1 MTTPIEII
9 RNFSIIAHID
19 HGKSTLADRMLEL
32 TGTVD
37 KRLMR
42 EQVLDTMELER
53 ERGITIKAQN
63 ARMSFTA
70 ADGETYELNLID
82 TPGHVDFTY
91 EVSRALAACEG
102 VLLVVDATQGVEAQ
116 TVANMYLAAAH
127 DLVII
132 PVINKVDLDTARPEH
147 AAEEVLTLL
156 GNPDSPFFF
165 VSAKTGEGVPELLQG
180 IVDLVPPPAGDLTAP
195 LRALVYD
202 AFYDDYLGIVTAL
215 RVVDGVLGKGD
226 EIEFYAH
233 GGRYVVSQLGY
244 FAVERRQLRE
254 ISAGEVGY
262 FTGAVKE
269 LAQVKIGD
277 TLIHARGR
285 GKVDPL
291 PGYREPKP
299 VVFCGLYPSD
309 NDDYDDLKNALQ
321 KLSLNDASFTW
332 EPETSEALG
341 FGFRCGFLGM
351 LHMEIV
357 QERLEREYDLDLV
370 ATTPNVIYVVTTTDG
385 VTEEFHSPV
394 GLPDFSRIEAVAE
407 PYIRAT
413 IVTPPTYIGN
423 IMRLCEEKRGGYSST
438 EYLDP
443 ERVLLTF
450 ELPLAEVVLDFYDRL
465 KSVTRGYAS
474 FDYDLLEP
482 RVNELEKL
490 EILVNGQPV
499 DALSIIIH
507 KDKAYQYGRNLTL
520 KLQKLIPRQLFEVA
534 IQAKLGGRIIARENV
549 KPLRKDVTA
558 KCYGG
563 DITRKRKLLEKQKK
577 GKKRM
582 KMVGTV
588 EIPQRAFMSVL
599 GVEDDPH
606 EIRQKYGRGR

>member
-1 MTTPIEII
+1 MIERI

-32 TGTVD
+32 TATIE
-37 KRLMR
+37 KRKMQ
-42 EQVLDTMELER
+42 EQILDTMELER

-70 ADGETYELNLID
+70 DDGETYELNLID
-82 TPGHVDFTY
+82 TPGHVDFSY

-116 TVANMYLAAAH
+116 TVANMYLAAEH

-132 PVINKVDLDTARPEH
+132 PVINKIDLDTARPEQ
-147 AAEEVLTLL
+147 AAEEVLSLL
-156 GNPDSPFFF
+156 GDPDAPFFF
-165 VSAKTGEGVPELLQG
+165 TSAKTGEGVRDLLQA
-180 IVDLVPPPAGDLTAP
+180 VVELVPPPAGDHEAP

-202 AFYDDYLGIVTAL
+202 AFYDDYLGVITAL
-215 RVVDGVLGKGD
+215 RVVDGVLCEGD
-226 EIEFYAH
+226 EIEFFAD
-233 GGRYVVSQLGY
+233 GGRYTVSDVGY
-244 FAVERRQLRE
+244 FAVDRRHVDNLE
-254 ISAGEVGY
+254 AGEVGY

-269 LAQVKIGD
+269 LNQVKIGD
-277 TLIHARGR
+277 TLIHAGE
-285 GKVDPL
+285 KKKITPL
-291 PGYREPKP
+291 SGYKEPKP
-299 VVFCGLYPSD
+299 VVFCGLYPTA
-309 NDDYDDLKNALQ
+309 NDDYPELKKALQ
-321 KLSLNDASFTW
+321 KLALNDASFTW

-351 LHMEIV
+351 LHLEIV

-370 ATTPNVIYVVTTTDG
+370 ATTPNVIYEVSTTDG
-385 VTEEFHSPV
+385 ETDEVHSPV
-394 GLPDFSRIEAVAE
+394 AMPDFAEIESVAE

-413 IVTPPTYIGN
+413 LITPPTYIGN
-423 IMRLCEEKRGGYSST
+423 IMKLCEEKRGEYVAT

-443 ERVLLTF
+443 ERVMLRF
-450 ELPLAEVVLDFYDRL
+450 DLPLAEVVLDFYDRL
-465 KSVTRGYAS
+465 KSCTRGYAS
-474 FDYDLLEP
+474 FDYDVVGY
-482 RVNELEKL
+482 RVNELDKL
-490 EILVNGQPV
+490 ELIVNGQPV
-499 DALSIIIH
+499 DALSVIIH
-507 KDKAYQYGRNLTL
+507 KEKAYQYGRNLCL
-520 KLQKLIPRQLFEVA
+520 KLQKLIPRQQFEVA
-534 IQAKLGGRIIARENV
+534 IQAKLGGRIIARETV
-549 KPLRKDVTA
+549 KALRKDVTA

-606 EIRQKYGRGR
+606 EIKQKYGKGR

>member
-1 MTTPIEII
+1 MPTPIKHI

-19 HGKSTLADRMLEL
+19 HGKSTLADRMLEF
-32 TGTVD
+32 TGTIE
-37 KRLMR
+37 KRRLHAQM
-42 EQVLDTMELER
+42 LDTMELEK

-63 ARMSFTA
+63 ARMSFDA

-102 VLLVVDATQGVEAQ
+102 VLLIVDATQGVEAQ
-116 TVANMYLAAAH
+116 TVANLYLAMGH
-127 DLVII
+127 DLTVI
-132 PVINKVDLDTARPEH
+132 PVINKIDLATAQPEK
-147 AAEEVLTLL
+147 AAEEVLNLI
-156 GNPDSPFFF
+156 GDPDSPFYF
-165 VSAKTGEGVPELLQG
+165 VSAKTGEGIEDLLNAVVEL
-180 IVDLVPPPAGDLTAP
+180 IPAPTGDIAKP

-202 AFYDDYLGIVTAL
+202 AFYDDYLGVVTAL
-215 RVVDGVLGKGD
+215 RLVDGVLKKND
-226 EIEFYAH
+226 TIEFYAR
-233 GGRYVVSQLGY
+233 GGSYTTTQLGY
-244 FAVERRQLRE
+244 FAVERRMVSELR
-254 ISAGEVGY
+254 AGEVGY
-262 FTGAVKE
+262 FSGAVKE
-269 LAQVKIGD
+269 LSQVSIGD
-277 TLIHARGR
+277 TLIHIGEHS
-285 GKVDPL
+285 KIEPL
-291 PGYREPKP
+291 EGYHEPKP
-299 VVFCGLYPSD
+299 VVFCGLYPTD
-309 NDDYDDLKNALQ
+309 NNDYENLRKALE

-332 EPETSEALG
+332 EPESSTALG

-370 ATTPNVIYVVTTTDG
+370 ATTPNVIYVVTGNDG
-385 VTEEFHSPV
+385 VVTEYHSPV
-394 GLPDFSRIEAVAE
+394 GLPDFAYIDSIAE
-407 PYIRAT
+407 PYLRAT
-413 IVTPPTYIGN
+413 IISPPTYIGN
-423 IMRLCEEKRGGYSST
+423 IMKLCEEKRGKYLST
-438 EYLDP
+438 EYLDTD
-443 ERVLLTF
+443 RVMLSF
-450 ELPLAEVVLDFYDRL
+450 DLPLAEVVLDFYDRL

-482 RVNELEKL
+482 RISELDKL
-490 EILVNGQPV
+490 EIMVNGQMV

-520 KLQKLIPRQLFEVA
+520 KLQKLIPRQLYEVA
-534 IQAKLGGRIIARENV
+534 IQAKLGGRIIARETV

-563 DITRKRKLLEKQKK
+563 DISRKRKLLDKQKK

-599 GVEDDPH
+599 DVEDDPH
-606 EIRQKYGRGR
+606 VIRKKYGGRK

>member
-1 MTTPIEII
+1 MAIPIIKI

-32 TGTVD
+32 TGTIE

-42 EQVLDTMELER
+42 EQVLDTMDLER
-53 ERGITIKAQN
+53 ERGITIRAQN

-70 ADGETYELNLID
+70 GDGETYELNLID

-116 TVANMYLAAAH
+116 TVANMHLAAEH
-127 DLVII
+127 DMVII
-132 PVINKVDLDTARPEH
+132 PVINKVDLATARPEH
-147 AAEEVLTLL
+147 AVEEVLSLL
-156 GNPDSPFFF
+156 GEPDAPFFF

-180 IVDLVPPPAGDLTAP
+180 IVDLVPPPEGDPSAP

-202 AFYDDYLGIVTAL
+202 AFYDDYLGVVTAL
-215 RVVDGVLGKGD
+215 RIVDGVLAKGD

-233 GGRYVVSQLGY
+233 GGRYQVSQLGY
-244 FAVERRQLRE
+244 FAVERRRLSE
-254 ISAGEVGY
+254 LSAGEVGY

-277 TLIHARGR
+277 TLIHARR
-285 GKVDPL
+285 HDAITPL
-291 PGYREPKP
+291 AGYREPKP

-309 NDDYDDLKNALQ
+309 NDAYDDLKNALL

-332 EPETSEALG
+332 EPETSKALG

-351 LHMEIV
+351 LHLEIV

-370 ATTPNVIYVVTTTDG
+370 ATTPNVIYVVTTADG
-385 VTEEFHSPV
+385 VTREFHSPV
-394 GLPDFSRIEAVAE
+394 GLPDFSKIESIAE
-407 PYIRAT
+407 PYIKAT

-423 IMRLCEEKRGGYSST
+423 IMKLCEEKRGKYSST

-474 FDYDLLEP
+474 FDYDFLEP

-490 EILVNGQPV
+490 EIMVNGQPV

-606 EIRQKYGRGR
+606 EIKQKYGGRR

>member
-1 MTTPIEII
+1 MTTEISRI

-37 KRLMR
+37 KRKMQ

-70 ADGETYELNLID
+70 ADGRTYELNLID
-82 TPGHVDFTY
+82 TPGHVDFSY

-102 VLLVVDATQGVEAQ
+102 VLLVIDATQGVEAQ
-116 TVANMYLAAAH
+116 TVANMYLAAEH

-132 PVINKVDLDTARPEH
+132 PVINKIDLDTARPEH
-147 AAEEVLTLL
+147 AAEEALSLL
-156 GNPDSPFFF
+156 GDPESPFFF
-165 VSAKTGEGVPELLQG
+165 TSAKTGEGVAGLLQAV
-180 IVDLVPPPAGDLTAP
+180 VDLVPQPTGELDAP

-202 AFYDDYLGIVTAL
+202 AFYDDYLGVITAL
-215 RVVDGVLGKGD
+215 RVVDGELSEGD
-226 EIEFYAH
+226 EIEFHAH
-233 GGRYVVSQLGY
+233 GGRYTVSDVGY
-244 FAVERRQLRE
+244 FAVDRRHVDTLT
-254 ISAGEVGY
+254 AGEVGY

-269 LAQVKIGD
+269 LGQVSIGD
-277 TLIHARGR
+277 TLVHAGR
-285 GKVDPL
+285 RDKVQRL
-291 PGYREPKP
+291 PGYVEPKP
-299 VVFCGLYPSD
+299 VVFCGLYPTD
-309 NDDYDDLKNALQ
+309 NDDYDLLKKALQ
-321 KLSLNDASFTW
+321 KLALNDASFTA

-370 ATTPNVIYVVTTTDG
+370 ATTPNVVYRISTADG
-385 VTEEFHSPV
+385 EVREVQSPV
-394 GLPDFSRIEAVAE
+394 EMPDFGEVEQVEE

-423 IMRLCEEKRGGYSST
+423 IMKLCEEKRGKYGST

-443 ERVLLTF
+443 ERVMLVF
-450 ELPLAEVVLDFYDRL
+450 DLPLAEVVLDFYDRL
-465 KSVTRGYAS
+465 KSSTRGYAS
-474 FDYDLLEP
+474 FDYDIIGY
-482 RVNELEKL
+482 RVNELDKL
-490 EILVNGQPV
+490 ELLVNGQPV
-499 DALSIIIH
+499 DALSVIIH
-507 KDKAYQYGRNLTL
+507 KDKAYQYGRNLCL
-520 KLQKLIPRQLFEVA
+520 KLQKLIPRQQFDVA
-534 IQAKLGGRIIARENV
+534 VQAKLGGRIIARETV
-549 KPLRKDVTA
+549 KALRKDVTS

-577 GKKRM
+577 GKRRM

-606 EIRQKYGRGR
+606 EIKQKYGKGR

>member
-1 MTTPIEII
+1 MSTPIKSI

-37 KRLMR
+37 KRQMR
-42 EQVLDTMELER
+42 EQVLDTMDLER

-63 ARMSFTA
+63 ARMSFTTA
-70 ADGETYELNLID
+70 TGDTCELNLID

-116 TVANMYLAAAH
+116 TVANMYLAVAH
-127 DLVII
+127 DLTII

-156 GNPDSPFFF
+156 GNPDAPIFF
-165 VSAKTGEGVPELLQG
+165 VSAKTGEGVTELLQG
-180 IVDLVPPPAGDLTAP
+180 IVDLVPAPTGDIDAP

-215 RVVDGVLGKGD
+215 RIVDGVLAKGD

-233 GGRYVVSQLGY
+233 GGRYPVSQLGY
-244 FAVERRQLRE
+244 FAVERRQLTE
-254 ISAGEVGY
+254 LSAGEVGY

-277 TLIHARGR
+277 TLIHSRQHAR
-285 GKVDPL
+285 VTPL
-291 PGYREPKP
+291 PGYREPKS

-309 NDDYDDLKNALQ
+309 NDDYDDLKDALQ

-385 VTEEFHSPV
+385 VTREFHSPV
-394 GLPDFSRIEAVAE
+394 GLPDFSRIETIAE

-423 IMRLCEEKRGGYSST
+423 IMKLCEDKRGKYANT

-474 FDYDLLEP
+474 FDYDLLDP
-482 RVNELEKL
+482 RPNELEKL
-490 EILVNGQPV
+490 EIMVNGQAV

-534 IQAKLGGRIIARENV
+534 IQAKLGGRIIARETV

-599 GVEDDPH
+599 GVEEDPH
-606 EIRQKYGRGR
+606 EIRQKYGRRR